1 MTSSWCGWCGLLGL
15 ALGGFAATGAK
26 VLHEFSR
33 RDLER
38 YCRRR
43 NRRDLFNDV
52 LDRHAVGA
60 VAAETVEIVGI
71 LLVVFAVTTWWCR
84 SAPSAAADLHLPI
97 LAAVATVA
105 LLMAVTIWIPWAVV
119 QVWSAPF
126 LYHTWPLWRG
136 LARGLWPLTL
146 AAQACNVA
154 VHRLAG
160 QPAVSEDEE
169 EAFEDEIRTIVTAGM
184 RDGLLEADAREMIEG
199 VIELGDVDVSE
210 IMTPRCDVDAIDL
223 AMSWQEMLQFV
234 TEVGRTR
241 LPVYEGTLDNVVGIL
256 YVKDL
261 LAVLCQNNLPADPSL
276 RPLLREPWFVP
287 ETKAVDDLLREFRRT
302 RSHMAIVV
310 DEYRAV
316 AGVVT
321 IEDTLE
327 EIVGE
332 IADESDEEEEVD
344 LIRIDAS
351 TIEVDG
357 RVHVDELNEEFGLA
371 LPESEEYDTVAG
383 LVIHAAGRIPVAGD
397 VVQQGPVRFTV
408 LKATP
413 RRVER
418 IRVDL
423 MQTSDR

>member
-1 MTSSWCGWCGLLGL
+1 MSSWCVWCGVFGL
-15 ALGGFAATGAK
+15 ALGGFAASGAK

-43 NRRDLFNDV
+43 NRQGLFDEV
-52 LDRHAVGA
+52 LDRHAA
-60 VAAETVEIVGI
+60 VALAAESLELVGT
-71 LLVVFAVTTWWCR
+71 LLVVFAATSWWCGYSPHATPDVR
-84 SAPSAAADLHLPI
+84 VP
-97 LAAVATVA
+97 VTVA
-105 LLMAVTIWIPWAVV
+105 VVTVTLLMAVTIWIPWAVV

-126 LYHTWPLWRG
+126 LYHTWSLWRG
-136 LARGLWPLTL
+136 LARSLWPVTW
-146 AAQACNVA
+146 AARACNVLA
-154 VHRLAG
+154 HRLAG
-160 QPAVSEDEE
+160 QSAAAEDEE
-169 EAFEDEIRTIVTAGM
+169 EAFEDEIRTIVSAGL

-199 VIELGDVDVSE
+199 VIELADVDVSE
-210 IMTPRCDVDAIDL
+210 IMTPRSDVDAIDL
-223 AMSWQEMLQFV
+223 AMSWPDMLRFV

-241 LPVYEGTLDNVVGIL
+241 LPVYEGSLDNVVGIL

-261 LAVLCQNNLPADPSL
+261 LAELCQTAGTPRNAL

-321 IEDTLE
+321 IEDALE

-371 LPESEEYDTVAG
+371 LPESEEFDTVAG
-383 LVIHAAGRIPVAGD
+383 LVIHAAGKIPGLGEVI
-397 VVQQGPVRFTV
+397 QQEAIRFTV

-418 IRVDL
+418 IRLEL
-423 MQTSDR
+423 MQQPDR

>member
-1 MTSSWCGWCGLLGL
+1 MSSWYPWCGLLGL
-15 ALGGFAATGAK
+15 ALGSFAATGAK

-43 NRRDLFNDV
+43 NRRDLFDDV
-52 LDRHAVGA
+52 LDRHMAGA
-60 VAAETVEIVGI
+60 VAAESVEIVGS
-71 LLVVFAVTTWWCR
+71 LLVVFAVTSWWCGY
-84 SAPSAAADLHLPI
+84 PQPAAADMRVPI
-97 LAAVATVA
+97 LAAVVTVT

-146 AAQACNVA
+146 AARACNVA
-154 VHRLAG
+154 AHRLAG
-160 QPAVSEDEE
+160 QSAVTEDEE
-169 EAFEDEIRTIVTAGM
+169 EAFEDEIRTIVTAGL

-199 VIELGDVDVSE
+199 VIELGDVQVSE

-223 AMSWQEMLQFV
+223 AMSWPDMLQFV

-241 LPVYEGTLDNVVGIL
+241 LPVYEGALDNVVGVL

-261 LAVLCQNNLPADPSL
+261 LAELCQASPPPRQSL

-310 DEYRAV
+310 DEYRAL

-344 LIRIDAS
+344 LIQIDPS
-351 TIEVDG
+351 TVEVDG

-371 LPESEEYDTVAG
+371 LPESEEFDTVAG
-383 LVIHAAGRIPVAGD
+383 LVIHAAGRIPVPGE
-397 VVQQGPVRFTV
+397 VLQQGTVRFTV

-418 IRVDL
+418 IRL
-423 MQTSDR
+423 ELLQPSDQ